1 MKCQISWRQ
10 RVVGSALSFAV
21 LCSVAQDIPGYS
33 RDVYAADPREM
44 AMIPSYCRYT
54 LLFRDSLPANNKTE
68 MFDAW
73 KATIGEGYGHMHHYC
88 AGLIKANRATLLARD
103 RTTRQFLLNDAISE
117 YDYVITRVPDTY
129 VLLPEMLT
137 KKGEALVQL
146 EKGPQGAFF
155 FERAIEIKSDYWPAH
170 AQLSDYHQR
179 AGDLKKAREVL
190 EAGLSAAPGTQ
201 ALLRRLQSLETKP

>member
-1 MKCQISWRQ
+1 VKCPISWR
-10 RVVGSALSFAV
+10 RSFACAA
-21 LCSVAQDIPGYS
+21 LTATSIAGMAQDIPGYPK
-33 RDVYAADPREM
+33 DVYAADPREM

-54 LLFRDSLPANNKTE
+54 LLFRDSLPATNKME
-68 MFDAW
+68 MFEAW

-103 RTTRQFLLNDAISE
+103 RTTRQFLLNDAIVE
-117 YDYVITRVPDTY
+117 YDYVITRVPETY

-146 EKGPQGAFF
+146 DKGPLGIYFF
-155 FERAIEIKSDYWPAH
+155 QRAIEIKPDYWPPY

-179 AGDLKKAREVL
+179 VGELKKAREIL
-190 EAGLSAAPGTQ
+190 EAGLAAVPGTQ
-201 ALLRRLQSLETKP
+201 ALTRRLEALGGKP